1 MADTRELQ
9 VKEKHE
15 VAPAAEQTRPDLV
28 VFTPNVDIFETESDL
43 TLVADMP
50 GVAPDNISIDL
61 NEGVLSITG
70 DVKPW
75 EAADESDVL
84 IEFEMG
90 KYFRKF
96 TLPETIDQEKIEA
109 KLEDGVLRLRLP
121 KAEKAKPRKIAVT
134 AG

>member
-1 MADTRELQ
+1 MAESKELQ

-15 VAPAAEQTRPDLV
+15 VASAAEQTRPGLL
-28 VFTPNVDIFETESDL
+28 FTPNVDIFETAKDL

-84 IEFEMG
+84 VEFEIG

-96 TLPETIDQEKIEA
+96 TLPEMIDQEKIEA

-121 KAEKAKPRKIAVT
+121 KAEKARPRKITVT